1 MRRMNKPSAD
11 NAFALSAVTRRRTK
25 VRRAARLV
33 YSIKQYFIA
42 YDDDLRRFWTVV
54 SFQIK
59 NTPCV
64 IGLYAVCTFFTAPLN
79 SVFKFAVVLW
89 LGNGR
94 REANENLRRFGKDG
108 IFYDLFKTAD

>member
-33 YSIKQYFIA
+33 YSIKPYFIA
-42 YDDDLRRFWTVV
+42 YDDDLRRFWTFV

-64 IGLYAVCTFFTAPLN
+64 IGLYAVCTFFTSPFL
-79 SVFKFAVVLW
+79 SKK
-89 LGNGR
+89 
-94 REANENLRRFGKDG
+94 ENVC
-108 IFYDLFKTAD
+108 

>member
-64 IGLYAVCTFFTAPLN
+64 IGLYAVCTFFTSPF
-79 SVFKFAVVLW
+79 SM
-89 LGNGR
+89 
-94 REANENLRRFGKDG
+94 FGFTFFCACAK
-108 IFYDLFKTAD
+108 ILS

>member
-64 IGLYAVCTFFTAPLN
+64 IGLYAVCTFFTSPLN

>member
-33 YSIKQYFIA
+33 YSIKPYFIA

-64 IGLYAVCTFFTAPLN
+64 IGLYAVCTFLQPL
-79 SVFKFAVVLW
+79 FPVVKKDFPLHRW
-89 LGNGR
+89 GN
-94 REANENLRRFGKDG
+94 LLK
-108 IFYDLFKTAD
+108 

>member
-11 NAFALSAVTRRRTK
+11 NANALPADTRRRTK

-64 IGLYAVCTFFTAPLN
+64 IGLYAVCTFFTSPF
-79 SVFKFAVVLW
+79 SM
-89 LGNGR
+89 
-94 REANENLRRFGKDG
+94 FGFT
-108 IFYDLFKTAD
+108 FYCACAKILS

>member
-64 IGLYAVCTFFTAPLN
+64 IGLYAVCTFFTSPRYNMHIQIWLFVCGGARQGLH
-79 SVFKFAVVLW
+79 FA
-89 LGNGR
+89 
-94 REANENLRRFGKDG
+94 F
-108 IFYDLFKTAD
+108 